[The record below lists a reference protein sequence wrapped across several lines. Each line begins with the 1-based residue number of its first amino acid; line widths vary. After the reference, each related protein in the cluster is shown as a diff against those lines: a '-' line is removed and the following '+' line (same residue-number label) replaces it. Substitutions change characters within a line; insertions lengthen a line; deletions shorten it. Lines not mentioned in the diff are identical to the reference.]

1 MITKDYRCTKCEK
14 IHELKHSI
22 KETPKCPDC
31 GGELKWI
38 PCVSEYEPAII
49 FNAYFYNGSTRT
61 HPRHT
66 TGDWNIIHQK
76 GR

>member
-1 MITKDYRCTKCEK
+1 MVTKDYKCTKCEK

-38 PCVSEYEPAII
+38 PCINDNVLN
-49 FNAYFYNGSTRT
+49 FNSPYFYNGSFHP

-66 TGDWNIIHQK
+66 STNWNVIHK
-76 GR
+76 R